1 MWAMLTKNRVKEQIE
16 LLPDEFSI
24 DELVDRLIL
33 IEKIERAEKQS
44 NANETLSEEQLEKE
58 MEKWFK

>member
-1 MWAMLTKNRVKEQIE
+1 MLTKKRVKEQIE

-33 IEKIERAEKQS
+33 VEKIERAEKQS
-44 NANETLSEEQLEKE
+44 NTNETLSEEQLEKE

>member
-1 MWAMLTKNRVKEQIE
+1 MLTKNRVKEQIE

>member
-1 MWAMLTKNRVKEQIE
+1 MLTKSRVKEQID

-33 IEKIERAEKQS
+33 IEKIARGERQS
-44 NANETLSEEQLEKE
+44 VENETISDDQLEIE